1 MNNTKAIRTA
11 ARAILKNV
19 AKQFG
24 YKMINGIPYKMVR
37 DEFYKIIVLTSSAR
51 DEVKFS
57 ISLHFKPL
65 HCDYTLWKILGI
77 NDDMIAQPVSIHCNG
92 AFTAPC
98 VELSEKTYS
107 VKDENEVADFLSQ
120 QFEAFEYL
128 INNSSC
134 CCLDSQY
141 INDTITDYGITQNI
155 LYYIGKGNNAQALS
169 FIDQELEQGKE
180 GPFVLGDRPFLKSA
194 KEYCLG

>member
-1 MNNTKAIRTA
+1 MNWGFPDNRFPELCSGKYFILAKAYFSDCIVSSVLIEACRRT
-11 ARAILKNV
+11 
-19 AKQFG
+19 
-24 YKMINGIPYKMVR
+24 
-37 DEFYKIIVLTSSAR
+37 
-51 DEVKFS
+51 
-57 ISLHFKPL
+57 
-65 HCDYTLWKILGI
+65 
-77 NDDMIAQPVSIHCNG
+77 
-92 AFTAPC
+92 
-98 VELSEKTYS
+98 
-107 VKDENEVADFLSQ
+107 

-128 INNSSC
+128 INNSS

-169 FIDQELEQGKE
+169 FIEQELEQGKE